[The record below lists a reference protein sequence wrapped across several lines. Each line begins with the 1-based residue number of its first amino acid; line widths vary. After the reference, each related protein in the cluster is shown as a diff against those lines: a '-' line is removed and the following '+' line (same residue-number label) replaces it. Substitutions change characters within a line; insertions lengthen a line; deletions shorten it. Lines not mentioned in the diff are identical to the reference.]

1 MERIV
6 IEVDDMAGKT
16 YKNFSAEDKSQFSM
30 AINLLLKKAA
40 NQNTI
45 DDYRKLLDSMGEE
58 AEKNGL
64 TVEVLD
70 ELLKADD

>member
-30 AINLLLKKAA
+30 AVNLLLKKAA
-40 NQNTI
+40 NQNII

-64 TVEVLD
+64 TAEILD